1 METKFS
7 FVINCTDGD
16 NYALVMSCWKL
27 DNEGNR
33 IDQQSETKTQISL
46 EEAFIEQ
53 KIFVEKW
60 L

>member
-1 METKFS
+1 MERKFS
-7 FVINCTDGD
+7 FVTNCTDGD

-27 DNEGNR
+27 DNDGNR

-46 EEAFIEQ
+46 EETLIEQ
-53 KIFVEKW
+53 KIFIDKW

>member
-7 FVINCTDGD
+7 FVINCTDSN
-16 NYALVMSCWKL
+16 NYALVCSCWKL
-27 DNEGNR
+27 DGEGNR

-46 EEAFIEQ
+46 EETLIEQ
-53 KIFVEKW
+53 KIFIDKW

>member
-1 METKFS
+1 MERKFS

-27 DNEGNR
+27 DSEGNR
-33 IDQQSETKTQISL
+33 TDQQSETKTQISL
-46 EEAFIEQ
+46 EETFIEQ
-53 KIFVEKW
+53 KLFVEKW

>member
-27 DNEGNR
+27 DSEGNK

-46 EEAFIEQ
+46 ENCFIEQ
-53 KIFVEKW
+53 KIFTEKW

>member
-1 METKFS
+1 MERKFS

-16 NYALVMSCWKL
+16 NYALVMSCWIL
-27 DNEGNR
+27 DAEGNR

-46 EEAFIEQ
+46 EETFIEE
-53 KIFVEKW
+53 KLFVEKW